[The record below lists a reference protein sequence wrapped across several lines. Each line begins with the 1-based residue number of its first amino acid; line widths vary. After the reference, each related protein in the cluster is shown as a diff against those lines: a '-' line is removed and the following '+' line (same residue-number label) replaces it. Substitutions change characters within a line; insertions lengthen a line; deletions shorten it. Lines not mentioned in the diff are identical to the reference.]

1 MGDTYLVEIRLART
15 RWRIKELS
23 RAITRHFRAGRYR
36 EPHPHV
42 TLFGPFTLGDSV
54 NEQDLLDTI
63 AICAAHYGAIPFI
76 IGEWERREGTHGG
89 VVAFS
94 IQPSPAFVDLVEGLS
109 RTLATITNNLNPW
122 DKDPGLKWFHAT
134 IANYLPPGKA
144 DVMME
149 GLSRIRTDR
158 SPYRRKW
165 TLFSPLHEIFLT
177 VSVLTRRVMGLGEVS
192 IRPVLL
198 DDAGLRITV
207 MHESEIL
214 GEYDLISHRWLTAG
228 EVRDPH
234 SWQESMARYRL
245 SAGFELP
252 DPVPHHTGEIF
263 LISDLHLGHAN
274 IIRYCSR
281 PFVPTDVSEMDR
293 VLVNNWNY
301 TVSPDDRVYFLG
313 DLRYG
318 RGTRTEKE
326 CRSLLNG
333 TVTSIRGN
341 HDQNTGETVSSV
353 RITCDCMEFLLV
365 HDPNNAP
372 AGYAGWVIHG
382 HHHNNDLRAF
392 PYIDP
397 VARRINVSAEVIG
410 YCPVSIR
417 EICQTLRETVLPS
430 GKPLLLRYSNIREDC
445 GTGPQMF
452 TG

>member
-1 MGDTYLVEIRLART
+1 
-15 RWRIKELS
+15 
-23 RAITRHFRAGRYR
+23 
-36 EPHPHV
+36 
-42 TLFGPFTLGDSV
+42 
-54 NEQDLLDTI
+54 
-63 AICAAHYGAIPFI
+63 
-76 IGEWERREGTHGG
+76 
-89 VVAFS
+89 
-94 IQPSPAFVDLVEGLS
+94 
-109 RTLATITNNLNPW
+109 
-122 DKDPGLKWFHAT
+122 
-134 IANYLPPGKA
+134 
-144 DVMME
+144 
-149 GLSRIRTDR
+149 
-158 SPYRRKW
+158 
-165 TLFSPLHEIFLT
+165 
-177 VSVLTRRVMGLGEVS
+177 
-192 IRPVLL
+192 
-198 DDAGLRITV
+198 
-207 MHESEIL
+207 
-214 GEYDLISHRWLTAG
+214 
-228 EVRDPH
+228 
-234 SWQESMARYRL
+234 
-245 SAGFELP
+245 
-252 DPVPHHTGEIF
+252 
-263 LISDLHLGHAN
+263 
-274 IIRYCSR
+274 
-281 PFVPTDVSEMDR
+281 MDR

-430 GKPLLLRYSNIREDC
+430 GKPLLLRYSYIREDC
-445 GTGPQMF
+445 GTDPQMF